1 MIRMMRHALLIA
13 VSVMAISI
21 PSFAQTAIFGVIDM
35 EKAINGYSKREVM
48 EAELKSKND
57 QVTANFDS
65 LQKVLVLTPEE
76 IDEYAKIVT
85 SATKDDAQKK
95 KAADLEAK
103 ATQFVADFNVLA
115 AKGQAMTAEEK
126 TKFDT
131 MRSQVAT
138 NENTF
143 KQMMNEANQSI
154 LRMRDEKRLALIADI
169 KVAVATVAKE
179 QKINLVFSMNPQ
191 NVVYGAVDI
200 TDPVLKRLNAPAK

>member
-13 VSVMAISI
+13 VALMAISI
-21 PSFAQTAIFGVIDM
+21 PSFAQSAVFGVIDM
-35 EKAINGYSKREVM
+35 EKAINGYSKRETM
-48 EAELKSKND
+48 EAELKAKND

-95 KAADLEAK
+95 RSTELEAK

-115 AKGQAMTAEEK
+115 AKGQAMTADEK

-131 MRSQVAT
+131 MRAQAAN

-143 KQMMNEANQSI
+143 KQMMTDANQSI

-169 KVAVATVAKE
+169 KVAVASVAKE

-191 NVVYGAVDI
+191 NVVYGAIDI
-200 TDPVLKRLNAPAK
+200 TDPVLKRLNTPAK

>member
-13 VSVMAISI
+13 VALMAISF
-21 PSFAQTAIFGVIDM
+21 PSFAQSAVFGVIDM

-48 EAELKSKND
+48 EAELKTKND

-95 KAADLEAK
+95 KATDLEAK

-143 KQMMNEANQSI
+143 KQMMTEANQSI

-169 KVAVATVAKE
+169 KVAVAAVAKE
-179 QKINLVFSMNPQ
+179 QKINLVFSMNPS
-191 NVVYGAVDI
+191 NVIYGAVDI
-200 TDPVLKRLNAPAK
+200 TEPVLKRLNATAK